1 MSISMER
8 ILIDNQVLGYAN
20 LYESAF
26 RAKGHDV
33 PGDLRALKSTI
44 ASLNT
49 GLPPV
54 ELAQYQGYLEEV
66 ASDYDNTDKT
76 KNLLVLQPDEFDGY
90 VKKYKTNFP
99 LVRMDKELVYKV
111 QKHGKKPGAKKKKF
125 WELIVDTMHYEKDV
139 RPVMI
144 PIIEAM
150 GIRTC
155 VYCNVQY
162 ALTVNHSKGMF
173 ELDHRYAKSEYP
185 FLCTSFFNLQPS
197 CPTCNHGKRAATADF
212 GLYTTDPKE
221 LKPFHLL
228 TNPQVYLRKR
238 RLDQKLI
245 SVHLI
250 ASDVHDAKQV
260 RLAYNHEKDF
270 DINDTYRELTDVAE
284 ETIWRCRSYDDTY
297 KGLFLKN
304 FPELYDKDSLH
315 RFIFGTYAEGNVHK
329 RPLTK
334 LIRDIEDD
342 MSVVDKP

>member
-1 MSISMER
+1 MER
-8 ILIDNQVLGYAN
+8 ILIDSQVLYYSQM
-20 LYESAF
+20 YETAF
-26 RAKGHDV
+26 RALGYDV
-33 PGDLRALKSTI
+33 PGDLRILKTKIAALNSGLSTDY
-44 ASLNT
+44 L
-49 GLPPV
+49 
-54 ELAQYQGYLEEV
+54 GYLEEV
-66 ASDYDNTDKT
+66 ASDYDCADPK
-76 KNLLVLQPDEFDGY
+76 KNLLVLQPDEFDSY
-90 VKKYKTNFP
+90 KKKYKSRYP
-99 LVRMDKELVYKV
+99 SVDLKKDLVYRV
-111 QKHGKKPGAKKKKF
+111 QKGGKNPGPKKKKF

-139 RPVMI
+139 RPIMV

-150 GIRTC
+150 GIRAC

-173 ELDHRYAKSEYP
+173 ELDHRYPKSEYP

-197 CPTCNHGKRAATADF
+197 CPSCNHGKKTATADF
-212 GLYTTDPKE
+212 GLYTTNPNE

-238 RLDQKLI
+238 RLDHKLI

-250 ASDVHDAKQV
+250 ASDVNDPKMV
-260 RLAYNHEKDF
+260 TLAQSHEKGF
-270 DINDTYRELTDVAE
+270 DIDATYRELTDVAE

-315 RFIFGTYAEGNVHK
+315 RFIFGTYSEGNVHK

-334 LIRDIEDD
+334 LVRDIEED
-342 MSVVDKP
+342 MSVVFEP